1 METSRIQ
8 TETQRGK
15 HRPSMV
21 LLAGV
26 SAALLAGAVAF
37 DRAGSSG
44 DVETSPGASVTA
56 TTAPMPM
63 EELVMRA
70 ADKAAL
76 VQLCLDGL
84 GDPEAAAYYQQA
96 RAAHPDLAEGIGPD
110 CQLVQGP
117 ARVAGGRAGIAL
129 R

>member
-1 METSRIQ
+1 METSRFQ

-26 SAALLAGAVAF
+26 SAALLAGAVAV

-44 DVETSPGASVTA
+44 DVETSPRAPVTA
-56 TTAPMPM
+56 TAPMPM
-63 EELVMRA
+63 EDLVVRA
-70 ADKAAL
+70 AAKAAL
-76 VQLCLDGL
+76 VQLCVDGL
-84 GDPEAAAYYQQA
+84 GDPEAAAEYQRA

-110 CQLVQGP
+110 CQLVRGP
-117 ARVAGGRAGIAL
+117 GRSAAGRAGIAL

>member
-1 METSRIQ
+1 VETTEFQ

-21 LLAGV
+21 LLAAV
-26 SAALLAGAVAF
+26 SAALLAGAVAV

-44 DVETSPGASVTA
+44 DVETSPRTSVTA

-63 EELVMRA
+63 EELVVRA
-70 ADKAAL
+70 ADRAAL
-76 VQLCLDGL
+76 IQLCLDGL
-84 GDPEAAAYYQQA
+84 DDPEAAADYERAQ
-96 RAAHPDLAEGIGPD
+96 AAHPELAEGIGPD
-110 CQLVQGP
+110 CQLVSERERVP
-117 ARVAGGRAGIAL
+117 AGRTGIVL

>member
-1 METSRIQ
+1 METSRFQ

-26 SAALLAGAVAF
+26 SAALLAGAVAV

-44 DVETSPGASVTA
+44 DVETSPGAPVTA

-63 EELVMRA
+63 EDLVVRA
-70 ADKAAL
+70 AERAAL
-76 VQLCLDGL
+76 VQLCVDGL
-84 GDPEAAAYYQQA
+84 GDPEAAAQFQRA
-96 RAAHPDLAEGIGPD
+96 RAAHPGLAEGIGPD
-110 CQLVQGP
+110 CQLVRGP
-117 ARVAGGRAGIAL
+117 ARIAAGRAGIAL

>member
-1 METSRIQ
+1 MATSVFH

-15 HRPSMV
+15 HKPSLV
-21 LLAGV
+21 LLAAV
-26 SAALLAGAVAF
+26 SAALLAGAVAL

-44 DVETSPGASVTA
+44 DVETSPGAQVTA

-63 EELVMRA
+63 EDLVVRA
-70 ADKAAL
+70 AEKAAL
-76 VQLCLDGL
+76 VQLCVDGL
-84 GDPEAAAYYQQA
+84 GDPEAAAEYQRA

-110 CQLVQGP
+110 CQLVGGP
-117 ARVAGGRAGIAL
+117 ARIAAGRAGIAL